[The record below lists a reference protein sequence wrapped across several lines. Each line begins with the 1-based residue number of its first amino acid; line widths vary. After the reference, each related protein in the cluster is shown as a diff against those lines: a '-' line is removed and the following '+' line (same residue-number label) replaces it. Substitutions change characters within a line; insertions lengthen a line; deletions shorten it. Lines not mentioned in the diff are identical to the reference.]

1 MIQGFKDYDKTQV
14 YGNFKSLPKGAYIIE
29 IKDAKV
35 KESDGNQRIE
45 LAFDIADG
53 EYKGYYADNYKNQ
66 KDEDKKWKGIATLWV
81 PKDDGTEQDEW
92 SKRRFKTFTTALEDS
107 NPGYRFDWDET
118 KFKGKKVAGLFRYKD
133 FEGDDGKPH
142 RTLQLN
148 SYCSIDDFKKGNYKL
163 PKDYFKHGWT
173 EDGDTSAPSV
183 TDPAPADENGFM
195 KVPEGVDDEIPF
207 LKDE

>member
-81 PKDDGTEQDEW
+81 PKDDGTEQD
-92 SKRRFKTFTTALEDS
+92 
-107 NPGYRFDWDET
+107 G
-118 KFKGKKVAGLFRYKD
+118 
-133 FEGDDGKPH
+133 
-142 RTLQLN
+142 
-148 SYCSIDDFKKGNYKL
+148 
-163 PKDYFKHGWT
+163 
-173 EDGDTSAPSV
+173 
-183 TDPAPADENGFM
+183 
-195 KVPEGVDDEIPF
+195 
-207 LKDE
+207 